1 MTPVKVRVLVIDDS
15 AFNRRTIVKMLE
27 SLPNVEVVG
36 YACDGEEGLRKVID
50 LRPDLITLDLEM
62 PRMDGFTLLR
72 IVMQKQPTPIIV
84 VSSRSD
90 DEDVFK
96 ALDLGAV
103 EFVPKPSSKVSPIL
117 MDIREELLTKVQDV
131 TSANLENVMARTNG
145 MVHTRGQVQQRKKTP
160 KRAARLSTITDTVRQ
175 DFNMVVIGSSTGGPP
190 ALQNIFSAIQEEI
203 PVAFAVAQHM
213 PPDFTRAFAERLN
226 RFSALKIREAENGA
240 LVRPGEVLIAPGG
253 KNLEFFPKGETVIA
267 KVSEPKGHQRYVP
280 SVDTLFSSSATI
292 FGHRLLG
299 VVLTGM
305 GNDGAMGV
313 HAIKNNG
320 GTVFAEAEESCVVF
334 GMPKEA
340 IATNLVDRIVPL
352 PSVCKEVLLHCGY
365 GG

>member
-1 MTPVKVRVLVIDDS
+1 MNTQKVRVLVIDDS

-27 SLPNVEVVG
+27 SLPGVEVVG

-50 LRPDLITLDLEM
+50 LHPDLITLDLEM

-96 ALDLGAV
+96 ALELGAV

-117 MDIREELLTKVQDV
+117 MDIRDELLTKVREV
-131 TSANLENVMARTNG
+131 TSANLKNVMARSSATG
-145 MVHTRGQVQQRKKTP
+145 RLSDRTP
-160 KRAARLSTITDTVRQ
+160 KPSPRLTAFTEAVRTDFR
-175 DFNMVVIGSSTGGPP
+175 MVVIGSSTGGPP
-190 ALQNIFSAIQEEI
+190 ALQNIFSAIQDEI
-203 PVAFAVAQHM
+203 PVSFAVAQHM
-213 PPDFTRAFAERLN
+213 PADFTRAFAERLN
-226 RFSALKIREAENGA
+226 RFSALKIREAANGDI
-240 LVRPGEVLIAPGG
+240 VRPGEVLIAPGG
-253 KNLEFFPKGETVIA
+253 KNLEFFPKGANIIA
-267 KVSEPKGHQRYVP
+267 KVSEPKGHQRYLP
-280 SVDTLFSSSATI
+280 SVDTLFTSAAAV
-292 FGHRLLG
+292 FGQRLLG

-313 HAIKNNG
+313 HAIKQNG
-320 GTVFAEAEESCVVF
+320 GFVLAEAEESCVVF

-340 IATNLVDRIVPL
+340 IATGLVDKVVAL
-352 PSVCKEVLLHCGY
+352 PVMCKEVLRHCRS
-365 GG
+365 GGPL

>member
-1 MTPVKVRVLVIDDS
+1 MSTGKVRVLVIDDS

-50 LRPDLITLDLEM
+50 LCPDLITLDLEM

-96 ALDLGAV
+96 ALELGAV
-103 EFVPKPSSKVSPIL
+103 EFVPKPSSKVSPVL
-117 MDIREELLTKVQDV
+117 MDIREELLAKVQEV
-131 TSANLENVMARTNG
+131 TSANLKNVMGRSSTQLDRGSKRTDKLTAI
-145 MVHTRGQVQQRKKTP
+145 TRAV
-160 KRAARLSTITDTVRQ
+160 DD
-175 DFNMVVIGSSTGGPP
+175 DFRMVVIGSSTGGPP
-190 ALQNIFSAIQEEI
+190 ALQNIFSAIQDELPI
-203 PVAFAVAQHM
+203 AFAVAQHM

-226 RFSALKIREAENGA
+226 RFSALKIREAKSGDI
-240 LVRPGEVLIAPGG
+240 VRPGEVLIAPGG
-253 KNLEFFPKGETVIA
+253 KNLEFFPKGTDVLA
-267 KVSEPKGHQRYVP
+267 KVSEPKGHQRYLP
-280 SVDTLFSSSATI
+280 SVDTMFASAAAI
-292 FGHRLLG
+292 FGQRLLG

-313 HAIKNNG
+313 HAIKQKG
-320 GTVFAEAEESCVVF
+320 GSALAEAEESCVVF

-340 IATNLVDRIVPL
+340 IATGLVDQVVAMPL
-352 PSVCKEVLLHCGY
+352 MCKEILRYCGY
-365 GG
+365 R

>member
-1 MTPVKVRVLVIDDS
+1 MTLDKVRVLVVDDS

-84 VSSRSD
+84 VSSRAD
-90 DEDVFK
+90 DENVFK

-103 EFVPKPSSKVSPIL
+103 EFVPKPSSSVSPVL
-117 MDIREELLTKVQDV
+117 MDIREELLSKVLEV
-131 TSANLENVMARTNG
+131 TSANLKNVMARAENAIKVRNLVVKPTS
-145 MVHTRGQVQQRKKTP
+145 RKK
-160 KRAARLSTITDTVRQ
+160 KVSKKTISDYQV
-175 DFNMVVIGSSTGGPP
+175 VVIGSSTGGPP

-226 RFSALKIREAENGA
+226 RFSALTIREAENGD
-240 LVRPGEVLIAPGG
+240 LVKPGQVLIAPGG
-253 KNLEFFPKGETVIA
+253 KNLEFFSKDNEIIA
-267 KVSEPKGHQRYVP
+267 KVSEPESHQRYLP
-280 SVDTLFSSSATI
+280 SVDILFSSSAAV
-292 FGHRLLG
+292 FGDRVLG

-305 GNDGAMGV
+305 GNDGAMGTR
-313 HAIKNNG
+313 AIKSAG
-320 GTVFAEAEESCVVF
+320 GSVFAEAEDSCVVF

-340 IATNLVDRIVPL
+340 IATGLVDRIVPL
-352 PSVCKEVLLHCGY
+352 PLVCKEILQYCGY
-365 GG
+365 

>member
-1 MTPVKVRVLVIDDS
+1 MRSDKVRVLVIDDS

-27 SLPNVEVVG
+27 SLPNVEVIG

-84 VSSRSD
+84 VSSRSGD
-90 DEDVFK
+90 DDVFK

-117 MDIREELLTKVQDV
+117 MDIREELLAKVREV
-131 TSANLENVMARTNG
+131 TSANLKNVMARTQ
-145 MVHTRGQVQQRKKTP
+145 TITKQPDRTP
-160 KRAARLSTITDTVRQ
+160 RRSARLNTLTEAARQ
-175 DFNMVVIGSSTGGPP
+175 DFRMVVIGSSTGGPP
-190 ALQNIFSAIQEEI
+190 ALQNIFSSIQDEI

-226 RFSALKIREAENGA
+226 RFTALKIREAANGDV
-240 LVRPGEVLIAPGG
+240 VRPGEVLIAPGG
-253 KNLEFFPKGETVIA
+253 KNLEFFPKGTEVIA
-267 KVSEPKGHQRYVP
+267 RVSEPKEHQRYLP
-280 SVDTLFSSSATI
+280 SIDMMFASAAPI
-292 FGHRLLG
+292 FNDRLLG

-313 HAIKNNG
+313 RAIKHSG

-340 IATNLVDRIVPL
+340 VATGLVDRVVALPL
-352 PSVCKEVLLHCGY
+352 VCKQILLYCGY
-365 GG
+365 GN

>member
-1 MTPVKVRVLVIDDS
+1 MPSVKVRVLVIDDS

-27 SLPNVEVVG
+27 SLPNVEVIG

-72 IVMQKQPTPIIV
+72 IVMQQQPTPIIV

-96 ALDLGAV
+96 ALELGAV

-117 MDIREELLTKVQDV
+117 MDIREELLEKVREV
-131 TSANLENVMARTNG
+131 TSANLKNVIARTN
-145 MVHTRGQVQQRKKTP
+145 MSDKQRNVMP
-160 KRAARLSTITDTVRQ
+160 KRAAVINRLTDASRRN
-175 DFNMVVIGSSTGGPP
+175 FRMVVIGSSTGGPP
-190 ALQNIFSAIQEEI
+190 ALQNIFSAIQDEI

-226 RFSALKIREAENGA
+226 RFSALNIREAANGDV
-240 LVRPGEVLIAPGG
+240 VRPGEVLIAPGG
-253 KNLEFFPKGETVIA
+253 KNLEFFPKGADIIA
-267 KVSEPKGHQRYVP
+267 KISEPKVHQRYLP
-280 SVDTLFSSSATI
+280 SIDTLFTSAATI
-292 FGHRLLG
+292 FGRRVLG

-320 GTVFAEAEESCVVF
+320 GSVFAEAEESCVVF

-340 IATNLVDRIVPL
+340 IATGLVDRIAALPL
-352 PSVCKEVLLHCGY
+352 MSKEILNYCGY
-365 GG
+365 GRRS

>member
-1 MTPVKVRVLVIDDS
+1 MPSVKVRVLVIDDS

-27 SLPNVEVVG
+27 SLPNVEVIG

-72 IVMQKQPTPIIV
+72 IVMQQQPTPIIV

-96 ALDLGAV
+96 ALELGAV

-117 MDIREELLTKVQDV
+117 MDIREELLEKVREV
-131 TSANLENVMARTNG
+131 TSANLKNVIARTN
-145 MVHTRGQVQQRKKTP
+145 MSDKQRNVMP
-160 KRAARLSTITDTVRQ
+160 KRAAVINRLTDASRRN
-175 DFNMVVIGSSTGGPP
+175 FRMVVIGSSTGGPP
-190 ALQNIFSAIQEEI
+190 ALQNIFSAIQDEI

-226 RFSALKIREAENGA
+226 RFSALNIREAANGDV
-240 LVRPGEVLIAPGG
+240 VRPGEVLIAPGG
-253 KNLEFFPKGETVIA
+253 KNLEFFPKGADIIA
-267 KVSEPKGHQRYVP
+267 KISEPKGHQRYLP
-280 SVDTLFSSSATI
+280 SIDTLFASAATI
-292 FGHRLLG
+292 FGRRVLG

-320 GTVFAEAEESCVVF
+320 GSVFAEAEESCVVF

-340 IATNLVDRIVPL
+340 IATGLVDRIAALPL
-352 PSVCKEVLLHCGY
+352 MSKEILNYCGY
-365 GG
+365 GRRS

>member
-1 MTPVKVRVLVIDDS
+1 MNTGRVRVLVVDDS

-36 YACDGEEGLRKVID
+36 YACDGEEGLRKLID

-84 VSSRSD
+84 VSSRAD
-90 DEDVFK
+90 DENVFK

-103 EFVPKPSSKVSPIL
+103 EFVPKPSSSVSPVL
-117 MDIREELLTKVQDV
+117 MDIREELLGKVREV
-131 TSANLENVMARTNG
+131 TSANLKNVMARADHAAKSPNL
-145 MVHTRGQVQQRKKTP
+145 VVKPAVRKKIIS
-160 KRAARLSTITDTVRQ
+160 KAAASDYR
-175 DFNMVVIGSSTGGPP
+175 MVVIGSSTGGPP
-190 ALQNIFSAIQEEI
+190 ALQNIFSAIQEEL

-213 PPDFTRAFAERLN
+213 PPDFTRAFADRLN
-226 RFSALKIREAENGA
+226 RFSALTIREAESGDVVQPGQV
-240 LVRPGEVLIAPGG
+240 LVAPGG
-253 KNLEFFPKGETVIA
+253 KNLEFILKEGKIVA
-267 KVSEPKGHQRYVP
+267 KVSAPEGHQRYLP
-280 SVDTLFSSSATI
+280 SVDKLFASAAEL
-292 FGHRLLG
+292 FGDRVLG

-305 GNDGAMGV
+305 GNDGAMGTREV
-313 HAIKNNG
+313 KSAG

-340 IATNLVDRIVPL
+340 IATGLVDRIVPL
-352 PSVCKEVLLHCGY
+352 PQVCKEILQYCGY
-365 GG
+365 

>member
-1 MTPVKVRVLVIDDS
+1 MPSAKVRVLVIDDS

-27 SLPNVEVVG
+27 SLPNVEVIG

-72 IVMQKQPTPIIV
+72 IVMQQQPTPIIV

-96 ALDLGAV
+96 ALELGAV

-117 MDIREELLTKVQDV
+117 MDIREELLAKVREV
-131 TSANLENVMARTNG
+131 TSANLKNVIASTNMAAKQHDL
-145 MVHTRGQVQQRKKTP
+145 VP
-160 KRAARLSTITDTVRQ
+160 KRAANINTLTDAARRN
-175 DFNMVVIGSSTGGPP
+175 FHMVVIGSSTGGPP
-190 ALQNIFSAIQEEI
+190 ALQNIFSAIQDEI

-213 PPDFTRAFAERLN
+213 PPGFTRAFAERLN
-226 RFSALKIREAENGA
+226 RFSAINIREAANGDI
-240 LVRPGEVLIAPGG
+240 VRPGEALIAPGG
-253 KNLEFFPKGETVIA
+253 KNLEFFPKGTDVIA
-267 KVSEPKGHQRYVP
+267 KVSEPKGHQRYLP
-280 SVDTLFSSSATI
+280 SIDTLFSSAATI
-292 FGHRLLG
+292 FGRRLLG

-320 GTVFAEAEESCVVF
+320 GSVFAEAEESCVVF

-340 IATNLVDRIVPL
+340 IATGLVDRISALPL
-352 PSVCKEVLLHCGY
+352 MSKEILSYCGY
-365 GG
+365 GR

>member
-1 MTPVKVRVLVIDDS
+1 MNSGKVRVLVIDDS

-27 SLPNVEVVG
+27 SLPNVEVIG
-36 YACDGEEGLRKVID
+36 YACDGAEGLRKVID

-62 PRMDGFTLLR
+62 PHMDGFTLLR
-72 IVMQKQPTPIIV
+72 IVMQKQPTPVIV

-103 EFVPKPSSKVSPIL
+103 EFVPKPSSKVSPLL
-117 MDIREELLTKVQDV
+117 MDIREELLTKVREV
-131 TSANLENVMARTNG
+131 TFANLKNVMARSDNVSQ
-145 MVHTRGQVQQRKKTP
+145 MRDKTP
-160 KRAARLSTITDTVRQ
+160 KRSPRLRTIANAVRK
-175 DFNMVVIGSSTGGPP
+175 DFRMVVIGSSTGGPP
-190 ALQNIFSAIQEEI
+190 ALQNIFSAIQDEI

-226 RFSALKIREAENGA
+226 RFSALRIREAENGD
-240 LVRPGEVLIAPGG
+240 VMRPGEVLIAPGG
-253 KNLEFFPKGETVIA
+253 KNLELFPRGADVIA
-267 KVSEPKGHQRYVP
+267 KVSEPKGHQRYLP
-280 SVDTLFSSSATI
+280 SIDTLFSSAAAV
-292 FGHRLLG
+292 FGRRLLG

-313 HAIKNNG
+313 HAINNSG

-340 IATNLVDRIVPL
+340 IATGLVDRVVPL
-352 PSVCKEVLLHCGY
+352 SSVCNEVLLHCGY

>member
-1 MTPVKVRVLVIDDS
+1 MSASKVRVLVIDDS

-27 SLPNVEVVG
+27 SLPNVEVIG

-72 IVMQKQPTPIIV
+72 IVMQQQPTPIIV

-96 ALDLGAV
+96 ALELGAV

-117 MDIREELLTKVQDV
+117 MDIREELLAKVREV
-131 TSANLENVMARTNG
+131 TSANLENVMARTSSAAKLRDNASQR
-145 MVHTRGQVQQRKKTP
+145 VTRLNAVTGATHQNFHV
-160 KRAARLSTITDTVRQ
+160 
-175 DFNMVVIGSSTGGPP
+175 VVIGSSTGGPP
-190 ALQNIFSAIQEEI
+190 ALQNIFSAIQDEI

-226 RFSALKIREAENGA
+226 RFSALRIREAANGDI
-240 LVRPGEVLIAPGG
+240 LSPGEVLIAPGG
-253 KNLEFFPKGETVIA
+253 RNLEFFPKGADVIA
-267 KVSEPKGHQRYVP
+267 KISEPKGHQRYLP
-280 SVDTLFSSSATI
+280 SIDTLFSSAATI
-292 FGHRLLG
+292 FKNRLLG

-305 GNDGAMGV
+305 GNDGALGV
-313 HAIKNNG
+313 HAIKDSG

-340 IATNLVDRIVPL
+340 IATGLVDRIVAL
-352 PSVCKEVLLHCGY
+352 PQVCKEILLHCGY
-365 GG
+365 GRRS

>member
-1 MTPVKVRVLVIDDS
+1 MISSKVRVLVIDDS

-84 VSSRSD
+84 VSSRAD
-90 DEDVFK
+90 DENVFK
-96 ALDLGAV
+96 ALELGAV
-103 EFVPKPSSKVSPIL
+103 EFVPKPSSSVSPIL
-117 MDIREELLTKVQDV
+117 MDIREELLAKVRDV
-131 TSANLENVMARTNG
+131 TMANLNNVMARSRNFSEL
-145 MVHTRGQVQQRKKTP
+145 HARASQRP
-160 KRAARLSTITDTVRQ
+160 ARVAAAAPAGRR
-175 DFNMVVIGSSTGGPP
+175 DFPMVVIGSSTGGPP

-213 PPDFTRAFAERLN
+213 PPGFTRAFAERLN
-226 RFSALKIREAENGA
+226 RFSALKIREAADGD
-240 LVRPGEVLIAPGG
+240 LVRPGEALIAPGG
-253 KNLEFFPKGETVIA
+253 KNLEFVARGGEVFA
-267 KVSEPKGHQRYVP
+267 RVGDPKGHQRYLP
-280 SVDTLFSSSATI
+280 SVDALFASAAEI
-292 FGHRLLG
+292 YGRRLLG

-313 HAIKNNG
+313 HAIKSNG
-320 GTVFAEAEESCVVF
+320 GSAFAEAEATSVVF
-334 GMPKEA
+334 GMPREA
-340 IATNLVDRIVPL
+340 IATGLVDRVVPL
-352 PSVCKEVLLHCGY
+352 PQVCREILVHCGF
-365 GG
+365 GA